1 MYVVRDTCLWVGEG
15 RGIEVWGCVT
25 DGERVFFVDVCVWCF

>member
-15 RGIEVWGCVT
+15 RGIEVWGCVRLM
-25 DGERVFFVDVCVWCF
+25 GKGFFG